1 MRNRP
6 LLRAPFGVLL
16 LAATAI
22 AFAQQPAQA
31 PAKARAL
38 PTQLYGVRM
47 ALACSG
53 MQRRLAVEVR
63 YGDGVVFA
71 VSEGHSL

>member
-1 MRNRP
+1 MTNRP

-38 PTQLYGVRM
+38 PTATVDWKGDFD
-47 ALACSG
+47 G
-53 MQRRLAVEVR
+53 MM
-63 YGDGVVFA
+63 